1 MKTVRVWFE
10 KKDTAR
16 YISHLDLNRC
26 MSRAF
31 HKTKLPLWYTQGFH
45 PHVFLTITMPL
56 SLGMI
61 GLRESMDIRLTEEMA
76 GEEIIRR
83 LNTAL
88 PLDIH
93 VFDVTEPVMKAKD
106 VAWASYEIVYRP
118 ENCTPQEALAK
129 LQELFKGRL
138 TMFLLCWRNQAPR
151 ATKTIWL
158 RARSTTTRGKPDR
171 KNPRVVPRQ
180 TTAATGRE
188 INMAKNRGT
197 WLARVKDAGSMIIL
211 GQNMGITMPTAQS
224 RAAMTMV

>member
-1 MKTVRVWFE
+1 MKRRGLDPAFYANRRRSFDEVLPWDHLDYGIRKEFLIAECKKAYEAAATPNCREKMLRLRGRPVSKEESALKTVRVWFE
-10 KKDTAR
+10 KKGYPPR

-88 PLDIH
+88 
-93 VFDVTEPVMKAKD
+93 
-106 VAWASYEIVYRP
+106 AS
-118 ENCTPQEALAK
+118 
-129 LQELFKGRL
+129 GH
-138 TMFLLCWRNQAPR
+138 PR
-151 ATKTIWL
+151 I
-158 RARSTTTRGKPDR
+158 
-171 KNPRVVPRQ
+171 
-180 TTAATGRE
+180 
-188 INMAKNRGT
+188 
-197 WLARVKDAGSMIIL
+197 
-211 GQNMGITMPTAQS
+211 
-224 RAAMTMV
+224 

>member
-106 VAWASYEIVYRP
+106 VP
-118 ENCTPQEALAK
+118 GLPM
-129 LQELFKGRL
+129 RL
-138 TMFLLCWRNQAPR
+138 
-151 ATKTIWL
+151 
-158 RARSTTTRGKPDR
+158 S
-171 KNPRVVPRQ
+171 
-180 TTAATGRE
+180 TGRKT
-188 INMAKNRGT
+188 APPRRLWPSCRSFCPGKRYWYPSTPKRGPRSLT
-197 WLARVKDAGSMIIL
+197 SGPI
-211 GQNMGITMPTAQS
+211 S
-224 RAAMTMV
+224 RTSP